1 MATGQFALFRNTTGY
16 QNTATGVMTL
26 YANTEGRY
34 LTATGSAALRSN
46 TTGYSNVAT
55 GNTALLLNTTGHS
68 NTATGTTALGSNTTG
83 HRNTAIGNRALH
95 GNTTGNYNTAVGEK
109 ADVSSD
115 SLFNTI
121 AIGYFARVDANN
133 KIRMGNTNITH
144 ADIQVA
150 WNVTSDRR
158 WKENVKPVPLGLNFI
173 NDLKPVSYHRKN
185 NKEQDEE
192 FGIIAQELEETLK
205 KYGFSEEQL
214 GLLDKGPDGYYSV
227 RYNDLIP
234 TLIKAVQEQQQ
245 IIDGQQLIVEEQ
257 AYTTNRL
264 SERLSEIEVLLASGV
279 TVQKRKVALK

>member
-1 MATGQFALFRNTTGY
+1 
-16 QNTATGVMTL
+16 
-26 YANTEGRY
+26 
-34 LTATGSAALRSN
+34 
-46 TTGYSNVAT
+46 
-55 GNTALLLNTTGHS
+55 
-68 NTATGTTALGSNTTG
+68 
-83 HRNTAIGNRALH
+83 
-95 GNTTGNYNTAVGEK
+95 
-109 ADVSSD
+109 
-115 SLFNTI
+115 
-121 AIGYFARVDANN
+121 
-133 KIRMGNTNITH
+133 MGNTNITH
-144 ADIQVA
+144 SDIQVA

-205 KYGFSEEQL
+205 KYGFFEEQL

-234 TLIKAVQEQQQ
+234 TLIKAVREQQQ